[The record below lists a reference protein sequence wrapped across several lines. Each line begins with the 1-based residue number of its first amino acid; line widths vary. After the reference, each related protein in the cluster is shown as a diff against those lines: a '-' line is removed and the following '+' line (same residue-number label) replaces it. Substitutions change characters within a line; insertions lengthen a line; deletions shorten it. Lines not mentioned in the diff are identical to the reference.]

1 MLGEKAKALNQL
13 RKLQSQLSKEVVE
26 VVAGD
31 GAVKIQINGE
41 QKIKKVEL
49 DQDIISQVDTGK
61 LEKWLES
68 AISQAI
74 TKSQQIAAEK
84 MKSLTGGLNLPG
96 L

>member
-1 MLGEKAKALNQL
+1 MLGDKAKALNQL
-13 RKLQSQLSKEVVE
+13 RKLQSQLAKEVVE

-31 GAVKIQINGE
+31 GAVSIQITGE
-41 QKIKKVEL
+41 QRIKKVTL
-49 DQDIISQVDTGK
+49 DPERVAGVDSAK

-84 MKSLTGGLNLPG
+84 MRSLTGSLNIPG